1 MHIHFGQF
9 LINKKVISE
18 EQLELA
24 LSLQTD
30 KRFDFAF
37 IASMDGNMK
46 DSQVES
52 VLNAMKEEKNFG
64 KKFSDVLRELEIM
77 PSNHVDRIARLEE
90 EMNNK
95 IGSAL
100 IKLEYI
106 SEEEFKKYFLEF
118 SDPKNA

>member
-52 VLNAMKEEKNFG
+52 VLNSMKE
-64 KKFSDVLRELEIM
+64 
-77 PSNHVDRIARLEE
+77 
-90 EMNNK
+90 
-95 IGSAL
+95 
-100 IKLEYI
+100 
-106 SEEEFKKYFLEF
+106 
-118 SDPKNA
+118 